1 LVEWVAPPEFT
12 KRPPQQPNYL
22 FVVDVSYVAASSGL
36 LAQWF
41 SAIEEVL
48 ERIQDDRV
56 NVGFVTYNRNV
67 QFYHFNKG
75 STRLRCTVAHQLEQ
89 VGSPI
94 PEGILFNLATERFKV
109 QQIMRSIEAAE
120 SSNPVGASCNGAAMM
135 AGASVLDVHGGKVM
149 MFVAAGASCGPG
161 HSAKSRNE
169 KGLIGTDKEKELYQ
183 PQDNFWRRLGAAC
196 VKRFVSVDIFAVSN
210 TNMDMASLSHVSKVT
225 AGQVYFNTAEGQ
237 HYRNTVMMNLN
248 RNMQR
253 NQGWEAVMRIR
264 VSKGL
269 EISNYYGNFNMWT
282 DHDMD
287 IVSVDCDKA
296 VAVQFKYVDD
306 LLKHPVCIQAAML
319 YTNRLG
325 ERRIRV
331 LTQQLTITS
340 QLANVFRGADV
351 DAIMNFSLRG
361 CLQACITSTIQA
373 ARDSVLKR
381 TINSLHAY
389 RRSCAQSSSL
399 AQLILPE
406 SLKLLP
412 LYSLGLLKTT
422 LLRKGADVKVDD
434 RAFLIAA
441 FNSMPIITVIRYMYP
456 MLVPLHNCDQV
467 ENCGHILEDKVSM
480 AMPSFVSTSS
490 EKLESDGVYLLD
502 SGLALY
508 IWVGKHVNITV
519 LQGIFGCNSF
529 DEVQCESF
537 PLLDTQLSQTVNRI
551 LNYVQEQGQF
561 WRPVEVL
568 KQKHQGEMKLYA
580 SMVEDKSAP
589 GYNFSYVE
597 FLCHIH
603 TQIQQKL
610 K

>member
-1 LVEWVAPPEFT
+1 
-12 KRPPQQPNYL
+12 
-22 FVVDVSYVAASSGL
+22 
-36 LAQWF
+36 
-41 SAIEEVL
+41 
-48 ERIQDDRV
+48 
-56 NVGFVTYNRNV
+56 
-67 QFYHFNKG
+67 
-75 STRLRCTVAHQLEQ
+75 
-89 VGSPI
+89 
-94 PEGILFNLATERFKV
+94 
-109 QQIMRSIEAAE
+109 
-120 SSNPVGASCNGAAMM
+120 MM
-135 AGASVLDVHGGKVM
+135 AAASVLDLHGGKVM
-149 MFVAAGASCGPG
+149 MFVGTGSSCGPG
-161 HSAKSRNE
+161 HSVKSRNE
-169 KGLIGTDKEKELYQ
+169 KSLIGTDKEKELYQ

-210 TNMDMASLSHVSKVT
+210 ASMDMASLSHVSKVT
-225 AGQVYFNTAEGQ
+225 AGQVYYNSLEGQ

-406 SLKLLP
+406 SLKLLT
-412 LYSLGLLKTT
+412 LY
-422 LLRKGADVKVDD
+422 
-434 RAFLIAA
+434 
-441 FNSMPIITVIRYMYP
+441 
-456 MLVPLHNCDQV
+456 
-467 ENCGHILEDKVSM
+467 
-480 AMPSFVSTSS
+480 
-490 EKLESDGVYLLD
+490 
-502 SGLALY
+502 
-508 IWVGKHVNITV
+508 
-519 LQGIFGCNSF
+519 
-529 DEVQCESF
+529 
-537 PLLDTQLSQTVNRI
+537 
-551 LNYVQEQGQF
+551 
-561 WRPVEVL
+561 
-568 KQKHQGEMKLYA
+568 
-580 SMVEDKSAP
+580 
-589 GYNFSYVE
+589 
-597 FLCHIH
+597 
-603 TQIQQKL
+603 
-610 K
+610 

>member
-1 LVEWVAPPEFT
+1 MQQRPELRYGLVEWVAPPEFT

-94 PEGILFNLATERFKV
+94 PEGVLFNLATERFKV

-135 AGASVLDVHGGKVM
+135 AGASVLDLHGGKVM

-319 YTNRLG
+319 YTNRVSFTSELMAVVDCYCLQLG

-389 RRSCAQSSSL
+389 RRYSFTACCLCLLSASEDLDRSL
-399 AQLILPE
+399 IP
-406 SLKLLP
+406 
-412 LYSLGLLKTT
+412 
-422 LLRKGADVKVDD
+422 
-434 RAFLIAA
+434 
-441 FNSMPIITVIRYMYP
+441 
-456 MLVPLHNCDQV
+456 
-467 ENCGHILEDKVSM
+467 
-480 AMPSFVSTSS
+480 
-490 EKLESDGVYLLD
+490 
-502 SGLALY
+502 
-508 IWVGKHVNITV
+508 
-519 LQGIFGCNSF
+519 
-529 DEVQCESF
+529 
-537 PLLDTQLSQTVNRI
+537 
-551 LNYVQEQGQF
+551 
-561 WRPVEVL
+561 
-568 KQKHQGEMKLYA
+568 
-580 SMVEDKSAP
+580 
-589 GYNFSYVE
+589 
-597 FLCHIH
+597 
-603 TQIQQKL
+603 
-610 K
+610 